1 MSDIS
6 DEYEKAMAVLNDLAK
21 DYLVWVQEDLQKLKD
36 AYQRALSL
44 DGENR
49 TDVIRNEL
57 FRTAHDMKG
66 QGATFG
72 YDLVTYV
79 GNHLCRYIERFDCF
93 NEEEMTAIDTHINA
107 LQQIIENQLIGA
119 GGPEGENL
127 KKMVESL

>member
-1 MSDIS
+1 MSDIL

-44 DGENR
+44 GGDNR

-72 YDLVTYV
+72 YDLVTYI
-79 GNHLCRYIERFDCF
+79 GNHLCRYIERFDSF
-93 NEEEMTAIDTHINA
+93 NENEMLAIDIHINA
-107 LQQIIENQLIGA
+107 LQQIIEQQLIGE
-119 GGPEGENL
+119 GGSLGEAL
-127 KKMVESL
+127 RSEVESL